1 MLVCN
6 LGFAFQKHCGESFSQ
21 SEAKRLKVFLYMLVP
36 EIQARNCGWTGGEVP
51 PEKFSIPWNNVLDI
65 VQNNWT

>member
-1 MLVCN
+1 
-6 LGFAFQKHCGESFSQ
+6 
-21 SEAKRLKVFLYMLVP
+21 MLVP

-51 PEKFSIPWNNVLDI
+51 PEKFSTPWNNVLDI